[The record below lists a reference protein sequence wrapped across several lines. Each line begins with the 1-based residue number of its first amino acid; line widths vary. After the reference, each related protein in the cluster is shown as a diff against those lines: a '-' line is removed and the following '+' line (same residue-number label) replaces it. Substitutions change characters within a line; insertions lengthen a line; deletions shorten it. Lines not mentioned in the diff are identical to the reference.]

1 MTHEFKIDNWL
12 LDTQSA
18 MTIISKDLFYFIF
31 LMYGGEEI

>member
-1 MTHEFKIDNWL
+1 MTCEFKIDNWL

-18 MTIISKDLFYFIF
+18 MTIISKDFFFFFF